1 MNYPRLVTQGLLICA
16 LIVAMIAPASAVNA
30 QGLAPQAASWGTAPG
45 ATGSGDSGQPA
56 SGQNSA
62 ILPTQNADSTPLDQQ
77 WYSTQLHPHSWSNH
91 NGAVQPGSIQY
102 HTNWASSVGMD
113 VIWWA
118 DHNPI
123 FTQTT
128 DMTFGFAQA
137 TIDPGTL
144 NVAIPLPPNTPWWA
158 VYNYV
163 TLLKASV
170 SSGGQAAASLV
181 TPAPPGDTRL
191 RMQVQANADQ
201 TFDRFEYVTMTA
213 DNLKLQGDSFPRPL
227 ATDPVLSFDASRCDS
242 AGSDSYG
249 QVRVQLSWHNYG
261 APAPQNLVYRLVPA
275 GQPGSTVHSST
286 HVTVT
291 VPLNS
296 SHVELPL
303 LEHAS
308 LLTDGDDNAIQEMF
322 FTVGA
327 RNGATGCM
335 ELGNFRVTSRRQ
347 QTSQI
352 IQLQKDVFARHQATY
367 GVTGIFTWEQFAGLR
382 HLNPYL
388 PSTSNLLPG
397 VVDIQVEN
405 FVPLIHGENGLV
417 MLNHVFGAGYGTP
430 LPAAQQEALVQSAL
444 STMLPVQGWNADLF
458 EIYKSRARVDLAHHM
473 RLWDLLGANGI
484 QMCATTTS
492 DTHGGPFTL
501 NHAMVVWINAPSASR
516 DDLLASMRSCRL
528 FFGDLN
534 LFDGVLDLRLG
545 STPMGSVYPTRPGT
559 EALHV
564 ILDPLPAG
572 AQVKLVQQ
580 LLQPGTELVHL
591 IDHQVIDPTLPV
603 MIDVSQPSQV
613 RVEVWS
619 ASNQMLAFSNRI
631 LIENLQCDAN
641 NDSQVN
647 IVDVQTIAGAFGQS
661 VPPAPTRYDLRPDG
675 IIDLWDVLA
684 AGECWMAR
692 H

>member
-1 MNYPRLVTQGLLICA
+1 MKLSRWIKRSLLGALLAAMLMTAVPAAAAPGLPDNASSAWI
-16 LIVAMIAPASAVNA
+16 ASAVEENPRPLE
-30 QGLAPQAASWGTAPG
+30 QSPDAAS
-45 ATGSGDSGQPA
+45 
-56 SGQNSA
+56 N
-62 ILPTQNADSTPLDQQ
+62 Q

-91 NGAVQPGSIQY
+91 NGAVQPGSIQL

-123 FTQTT
+123 FTQAIP
-128 DMTFGFAQA
+128 MTFGFVQA
-137 TIDPGTL
+137 TIDAATL
-144 NVAIPLPPNTPWWA
+144 NVAIPLPPNIPWWS
-158 VYNYV
+158 VYDYV

-170 SSGGQAAASLV
+170 SSGGQAAANLV
-181 TPAPPGDTRL
+181 APLPPGGDTRL

-201 TFDRFEYVTMTA
+201 IFDRFEYVTLTA
-213 DNLKLQGDSFPRPL
+213 DNMKLQGNSFPRPL

-249 QVRVQLSWHNYG
+249 QVRVMLSWHNYG
-261 APAPQNLVYRLVPA
+261 VAAPQNLVYRLVPA
-275 GQPGSTVHSST
+275 GQPGSIVHSST
-286 HVTVT
+286 RVTVT

-308 LLTDGDDNAIQEMF
+308 LLPDGDDNAIQDMF

-327 RNGATGCM
+327 RNGAVGCM
-335 ELGNFRVTSRRQ
+335 ELGNFNVHSRRQ
-347 QTSQI
+347 SASQI
-352 IQLQKDVFARHQATY
+352 IQLQKDVMARHQATY
-367 GVTGIFTWEQFAGLR
+367 GVTSIFTWEQFAGLR

-397 VVDIQVEN
+397 TVDIQAEN
-405 FVPLIHGENGLV
+405 FVPLIHGQNGLV
-417 MLNHVFGAGYGTP
+417 MLNHAFGAGFGSL
-430 LPAAQQEALVQSAL
+430 LPADQQEALVQSAL
-444 STMLPVQGWNADLF
+444 STLLPVSAWNADLF
-458 EIYKSRARVDLAHHM
+458 EIYRSRARVDLAHHM

-484 QMCATTTS
+484 QMCATSTS

-501 NHAMVVWINAPSASR
+501 NHAMVVWINAPSADR
-516 DDLLASMRSCRL
+516 DDLLAAMRSCRL
-528 FFGDLN
+528 FFGDLER
-534 LFDGVLDLRLG
+534 FDGVLDLRLG
-545 STPMGSVYPTRPGT
+545 ATRMGSVYPTRPGT

-619 ASNQMLAFSNRI
+619 AGGQMMAFSNRI
-631 LIENLQCDAN
+631 LIQNLQCDAN
-641 NDSQVN
+641 NDGQVN
-647 IVDVQTIAGAFGQS
+647 IVDVQSIAGAFGQS

-684 AGECWMAR
+684 AGECWTAR